1 MKLFDVRNQFR
12 QQLNFNRNNINNISS
27 EIQRRYKNVI
37 PSQKPCS
44 PRPGWIQERVMVSVC
59 QPSKYPAPL
68 DLARLVLDPR
78 SDSRAV
84 NRGKTLRRNLI
95 QEKFLV
101 MTCKPVPIQRNIVH
115 DRLGPGTFGDVPR
128 LPSMLDEENLI
139 ALALDFQSLDE
150 ARRLRPSVL
159 IEPWMFGLSCSPQQ
173 RDEEARESVLIEPWM
188 FGLCCSPRQRDE
200 EGRSSVLI
208 EPWMFSPSF
217 SPRHRD
223 EEGSQSVLIEPWMFS
238 PSFSPRQVNITPEI
252 SDETSV
258 VYSEGSSL
266 VGVDSITSLS
276 AAISVLSTS
285 PYSVITTPRSSPSS
299 RSSIVLSSS
308 SMVASSSDLQ
318 YSDVESYSSHRSTS
332 ASENYV
338 ITGNPHSVILT
349 PRSSASSRSSIAILN
364 ASLVASSTEIYYSDV
379 ESSHRS
385 TSAPGNV
392 IAGSSHSISMAA
404 IENELMALMDSPR
417 VVHQQTSTSL
427 CVLIGGMEYQYQ
439 HSHFNFSVFGNQ
451 VRTVDATIEILSS
464 VDFLNEINPEN
475 GGLNILGSGVFG
487 SVSSNNFSR
496 RRK

>member
-1 MKLFDVRNQFR
+1 
-12 QQLNFNRNNINNISS
+12 
-27 EIQRRYKNVI
+27 
-37 PSQKPCS
+37 
-44 PRPGWIQERVMVSVC
+44 
-59 QPSKYPAPL
+59 
-68 DLARLVLDPR
+68 
-78 SDSRAV
+78 
-84 NRGKTLRRNLI
+84 
-95 QEKFLV
+95 
-101 MTCKPVPIQRNIVH
+101 
-115 DRLGPGTFGDVPR
+115 
-128 LPSMLDEENLI
+128 
-139 ALALDFQSLDE
+139 
-150 ARRLRPSVL
+150 
-159 IEPWMFGLSCSPQQ
+159 
-173 RDEEARESVLIEPWM
+173 
-188 FGLCCSPRQRDE
+188 
-200 EGRSSVLI
+200 
-208 EPWMFSPSF
+208 
-217 SPRHRD
+217 
-223 EEGSQSVLIEPWMFS
+223 
-238 PSFSPRQVNITPEI
+238 
-252 SDETSV
+252 
-258 VYSEGSSL
+258 
-266 VGVDSITSLS
+266 
-276 AAISVLSTS
+276 
-285 PYSVITTPRSSPSS
+285 
-299 RSSIVLSSS
+299 
-308 SMVASSSDLQ
+308 MVASSSDLQ

-487 SVSSNNFSR
+487 SVFTSKHLVTGKRVAIKAYHNEDIKHIVAEARYLQVLNTTGFTPQLLGLLPNPVDPREIYLVMEMVGEGVTLRKRLEKNDLSEKDKLSIALRLVIGLHSIHEKKVLINDIKDDNIIIYGTDLRAKFIDFGHASCGFEKSYKGDTSRSYHLAPEVRNHNPTTPASDVYSLGDTLGYFSVNKLNSLVYR
-496 RRK
+496 CKRPDPVERPLLPHMAGELMVLLK